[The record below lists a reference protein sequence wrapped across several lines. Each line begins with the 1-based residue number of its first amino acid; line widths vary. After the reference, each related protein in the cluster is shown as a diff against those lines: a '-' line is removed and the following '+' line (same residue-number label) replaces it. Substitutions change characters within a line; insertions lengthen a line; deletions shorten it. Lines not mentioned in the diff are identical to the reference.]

1 MRFSSRKPLTHLHT
15 HTNPHTH
22 THKSTRTAAF
32 SHESNFDKHAGK
44 VNFELR
50 VAKCILKTD
59 LICVAMYIWC
69 DWILSEFHFDARYT
83 HIVYVRIVLSTQ
95 NVDVSINAFRSHWQ
109 RWEKEE
115 AAKKHELA
123 CALAHA
129 QQQQQQIQQINVMTL
144 FQTNLIYH
152 VCQRSMAGS
161 MQQRAK
167 KHTTNFPSLPF
178 HTHKKYESGAKKDG
192 FRGDLF
198 LVWNEFLSTQPS
210 MDLQFICIN

>member
-1 MRFSSRKPLTHLHT
+1 MKMRFSSRKTLTHLHT
-15 HTNPHTH
+15 Y
-22 THKSTRTAAF
+22 KSTRTAAF

-83 HIVYVRIVLSTQ
+83 HIVYVRYVLSTQ
-95 NVDVSINAFRSHWQ
+95 NVDVSINAFRSDWQ

-115 AAKKHELA
+115 AEKTWVRVRARTRSTATTTNKCDDSLSNKPNLSRLS
-123 CALAHA
+123 ALNGWLSTA
-129 QQQQQQIQQINVMTL
+129 
-144 FQTNLIYH
+144 
-152 VCQRSMAGS
+152 R
-161 MQQRAK
+161 K